1 MADEKKSPYC
11 PRVVSENDIPVPKS
25 LSLTAQTCRVG
36 IPRPMP
42 GIVILVHGV
51 NDVGEAYQNQEKG
64 IIAGL
69 NKRLNRTDMY
79 AHEWNHFIMTHNEEA
94 QKKIAAPGRSPVI
107 PFYWGYKPV
116 THEEYR
122 ADQQRYR
129 NEVSKLKAE
138 AHLPFDAY
146 QEDDAKKKAD
156 LGNDGQGAFKY
167 QNDNFGNALDVNYAK
182 GGGTFANA
190 TTNIPDMLG
199 PGAGGFAT
207 SAAGIITLH
216 ANDGDFTHLFFLIL
230 TGFTSSLPHSA
241 WRI

>member
-107 PFYWGYKPV
+107 PF
-116 THEEYR
+116 T
-122 ADQQRYR
+122 
-129 NEVSKLKAE
+129 
-138 AHLPFDAY
+138 
-146 QEDDAKKKAD
+146 
-156 LGNDGQGAFKY
+156 GA
-167 QNDNFGNALDVNYAK
+167 
-182 GGGTFANA
+182 
-190 TTNIPDMLG
+190 I
-199 PGAGGFAT
+199 
-207 SAAGIITLH
+207 
-216 ANDGDFTHLFFLIL
+216 
-230 TGFTSSLPHSA
+230 SL
-241 WRI
+241 